1 MVSQSVMRLV
11 DRGGTRSIVRMR
23 ISRIDIFR
31 LSLPF
36 TIPVKVGGMV
46 RHNREG
52 FLIALADD
60 QGRCGYGEIAPLPGF
75 DFTSLKRCFQDIPT
89 VGDSLNS
96 TDLSYDRFDIAA
108 PLLGIADV
116 PVSSW
121 TGHTLFGVESA
132 LLSLSLQQPG
142 KGDRAALFPL
152 PDGPLRIPVNALF
165 IPEPA
170 ADTLEQQLRDLKNC
184 GATTFKIKIG
194 RLPAEEEI
202 PQIRRL
208 VEEMGLE
215 ISLRLDGNGNLTPA
229 AYRRYFEALG
239 DLPVEYVEEPLPAE
253 DMERAGDVP
262 WPLALDE
269 SLAQLLDPEEPC
281 LSRLAPTIRTVILKP
296 GLVNGLH
303 AMARAVRNARQA
315 GIGTIFS
322 SAFNSGITLATL
334 GVFSRLLGLP
344 PETAHGLDTLRYLAA
359 DVLRPSPEISRG
371 MLEIPAALIFGR
383 ASFNAPA
390 IRGKVL

>member
-1 MVSQSVMRLV
+1 M
-11 DRGGTRSIVRMR
+11 
-23 ISRIDIFR
+23 
-31 LSLPF
+31 
-36 TIPVKVGGMV
+36 PVKVGREV
-46 RHNREG
+46 LHEREG
-52 FLIALADD
+52 FLIALTDD
-60 QGRCGYGEIAPLPGF
+60 EGRRSYGEIAPLPGF
-75 DFTSLKRCFQDIPT
+75 DLTTLERCLQDIPS
-89 VGDSLNS
+89 VSGVLNNAC
-96 TDLSYDRFDIAA
+96 LHHDRFQLSA
-108 PLLGIADV
+108 PLLGFADIR
-116 PVSSW
+116 VSSW
-121 TGHTLFGVESA
+121 SAHTLFGVESA
-132 LLSLSLQQPG
+132 LLNLHLQHRETGSL
-142 KGDRAALFPL
+142 DALFPL
-152 PDGPLRIPVNALF
+152 PEETLLIPVNGLF
-165 IPEPA
+165 IPESA
-170 ADTLEQQLRDLKNC
+170 TNSLDRRISILKNS
-184 GATTFKIKIG
+184 GATTVKIKIG

-202 PQIRRL
+202 RQIRCL
-208 VEEMGLE
+208 VEEIGAG
-215 ISLRLDGNGNLTPA
+215 ISLRLDGNRNLTPA
-229 AYRRYFEALG
+229 AYRLYYKALSN
-239 DLPVEYVEEPLPAE
+239 LPVEYVEEPLPAE